1 MSGEEEEEEEDLDN
15 EDSSGVNPPSLSR
28 IGDHNNSPP
37 AVDYYRRSSPVEH
50 QEMEERK
57 RLERELL
64 VQKEMLIKREETP
77 LYLGGSNNGRSS
89 KSTTPSPSSPT
100 QTQYLYAANYPF
112 AAAAAAFLTPSHL
125 AAAQAAVQASAVA
138 AAAQSGARDQLGA
151 GAAHS
156 GALPA
161 IGGGG
166 ESSTGSATPPNNG
179 TADDQSKYTY
189 EEQFK
194 QVRNVRSLG
203 FSIMYYTTLT
213 VCLRLSGSYIFGK
226 SGL

>member
-28 IGDHNNSPP
+28 IGDHNSPP
-37 AVDYYRRSSPVEH
+37 AVDYYRRSPVE

-112 AAAAAAFLTPSHL
+112 AAAAAAFLTPSHI

-151 GAAHS
+151 GAAAGQHS

-161 IGGGG
+161 MGGG

-203 FSIMYYTTLT
+203 FSIMYIHT
-213 VCLRLSGSYIFGK
+213 VVSASRGAIFFEERFIR
-226 SGL
+226 

>member
-28 IGDHNNSPP
+28 IGDHNSPP
-37 AVDYYRRSSPVEH
+37 ADYYRRSPE

-57 RLERELL
+57 RLEREFLA
-64 VQKEMLIKREETP
+64 QKEMLIKREETP

-112 AAAAAAFLTPSHL
+112 AAAAAAAFLTPSHI
-125 AAAQAAVQASAVA
+125 AAAAAVQASAVA
-138 AAAQSGARDQLGA
+138 AAQSGASQLA
-151 GAAHS
+151 GAQAAA

-161 IGGGG
+161 IGGG

-203 FSIMYYTTLT
+203 FSSCIYTQSKAVAPL
-213 VCLRLSGSYIFGK
+213 VAELHF
-226 SGL
+226 

>member
-15 EDSSGVNPPSLSR
+15 EDSSGVNPPNLSR
-28 IGDHNNSPP
+28 MGDHNSPP
-37 AVDYYRRSSPVEH
+37 AIEYYRRSPVE
-50 QEMEERK
+50 QEMVEERK

-64 VQKEMLIKREETP
+64 VQKEMMIKREETP

-100 QTQYLYAANYPF
+100 QSQYLYAANYPF
-112 AAAAAAFLTPSHL
+112 AAAAAFLTPSHI
-125 AAAQAAVQASAVA
+125 AAAQAAVQATAVA

-151 GAAHS
+151 GAVAGQHS

-161 IGGGG
+161 IGGG

-203 FSIMYYTTLT
+203 VLYT
-213 VCLRLSGSYIFGK
+213 LSEQCFR
-226 SGL
+226 